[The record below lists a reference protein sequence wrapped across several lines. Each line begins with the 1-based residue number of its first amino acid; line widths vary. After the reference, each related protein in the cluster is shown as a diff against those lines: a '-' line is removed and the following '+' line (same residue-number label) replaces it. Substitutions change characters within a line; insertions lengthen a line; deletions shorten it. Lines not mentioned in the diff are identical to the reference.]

1 MADRAPDLNDA
12 VARLKALRA
21 TWNHGETIDEESG
34 LTADD
39 LDALISFA
47 EDFPSSD

>member
-1 MADRAPDLNDA
+1 MHQAPDLDDA
-12 VARLKALRA
+12 VAGLKAFRA

-39 LDALISFA
+39 LNVLISFA